1 MTGEWPSAAQIAEAF
16 VDALRRL
23 LEDDEQ
29 LLEADAN
36 ERSITHRLAVYLEE
50 GFPGW
55 NVDCEY
61 NRSSGP
67 GRCVKRL
74 CYKFNQARIKAD
86 DLEAKSVFPDI
97 IVHRRD
103 TSENLLVIEVKKAT
117 SRERDEKDL
126 AKLSAFT
133 DSEELGYRIGVFLK
147 IGIGTGATTLQF
159 ASSGR
164 VHSGQVECSTT
175 SPEKMEATI
184 CRNLE
189 AMGYG
194 Q

>member
-1 MTGEWPSAAQIAEAF
+1 MTGEWPSAAQIAKAF

-55 NVDCEY
+55 HVDCEY
-61 NRSSGP
+61 NRSLGN
-67 GRCVKRL
+67 GG
-74 CYKFNQARIKAD
+74 YKKVLSYEFEETIPPD

-103 TSENLLVIEVKKAT
+103 TSDNLLVIEMKKSK
-117 SRERDEKDL
+117 SRESHEKDL
-126 AKLSAFT
+126 AKLRAFT
-133 DSEELGYRIGVFLK
+133 DPKKLVYRIGLFLK
-147 IGIGTGATTLQF
+147 IGIETDPTTLQF
-159 ASSGR
+159 ASSGH
-164 VHSGQVECSTT
+164 VHPEQVECSTT
-175 SPEKMEATI
+175 SPE
-184 CRNLE
+184 NLE
-189 AMGYG
+189 AIVRQKLETLRYAGD
-194 Q
+194 